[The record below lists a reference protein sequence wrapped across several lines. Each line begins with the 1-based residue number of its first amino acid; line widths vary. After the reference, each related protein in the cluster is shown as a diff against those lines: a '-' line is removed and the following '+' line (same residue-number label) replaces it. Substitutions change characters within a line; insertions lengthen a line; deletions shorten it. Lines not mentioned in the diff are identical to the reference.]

1 MTRGWFDLFR
11 DNGGPALYPESNRTS
26 GLFIFLVATY
36 LFSFFFNNLFTTYIF
51 SVVGDVQA
59 ITVYIVFATLLV
71 AFLVVMPGIRAQ
83 VCLHFISSLFSF

>member
-26 GLFIFLVATY
+26 GLFTFCQ
-36 LFSFFFNNLFTTYIF
+36 LFVFIFFNNEEKTNFLLQFF
-51 SVVGDVQA
+51 LVVGDVQA

-83 VCLHFISSLFSF
+83 VCLHF